1 MLLSSESA
9 RRYKTRSRL
18 PSAGQGGESRP
29 RPPCR
34 QRTSEVDGVASSRLA
49 ALRRGSCG
57 ARRGGR
63 RGRQRRAGR
72 PPCHRAL
79 ARVEEVEAGGQAAL
93 VIYHPLSG
101 RELRSLRHRYSVT
114 RRTSASRTVACTIS
128 SPLPRM
134 KHDRVARL
142 PLLGCETNGSRTFGT
157 RGVRLAARR

>member
-1 MLLSSESA
+1 MA
-9 RRYKTRSRL
+9 L
-18 PSAGQGGESRP
+18 PPAAWRP
-29 RPPCR
+29 F
-34 QRTSEVDGVASSRLA
+34 G
-49 ALRRGSCG
+49 
-57 ARRGGR
+57 
-63 RGRQRRAGR
+63 AGR
-72 PPCHRAL
+72 VERDEAVVVAANAVPEDRHVIAHSL
-79 ARVEEVEAGGQAAL
+79 VEEVEAGGQAAL

-114 RRTSASRTVACTIS
+114 RRTSASRTVACTSS